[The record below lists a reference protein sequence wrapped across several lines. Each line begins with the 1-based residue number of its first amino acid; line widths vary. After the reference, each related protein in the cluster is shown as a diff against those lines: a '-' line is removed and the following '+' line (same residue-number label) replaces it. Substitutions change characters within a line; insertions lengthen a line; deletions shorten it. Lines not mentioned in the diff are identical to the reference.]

1 VNFSVRVGSE
11 EGQITSNE
19 YRSNRF
25 QFNGNHILLLGVSRM
40 NHVLVFPDYE
50 TDRSWKSGFDG
61 TVEALC
67 EATAD

>member
-1 VNFSVRVGSE
+1 
-11 EGQITSNE
+11 
-19 YRSNRF
+19 
-25 QFNGNHILLLGVSRM
+25 M